1 MNSEARHH
9 VAAASPPQAA
19 SPEWRLFL
27 TGHWPLALGMAAIA
41 VPTIISLGQG
51 PWQMES
57 GVHGVIVLVTG
68 IWLLLRR
75 WDDIIALKSP
85 GQPLVTAA
93 LLAVALPLYV
103 AGRAFEFISIEAA
116 ALLLAMV
123 AVMQQY
129 WGMAVVRLMWFPI
142 LYLGFV
148 VPIPGW
154 LLDTV
159 TLPLKIF
166 VSEIVTGTLAELGYP
181 VGRLG
186 VTIYIASYQLL
197 MEDACA
203 GLNSLVSLSAIG
215 LFYVYL
221 IRGSSP
227 AYSLM
232 LLVMVIPI
240 AIAANCVRVA
250 ALVLITYHFGNAMA
264 QGYLHNFAG
273 MVTFV
278 SALLFIFL
286 LDWLLTPLRNK
297 LERRSVAA

>member
-1 MNSEARHH
+1 MASAAH
-9 VAAASPPQAA
+9 VASPD
-19 SPEWRLFL
+19 WRLFL
-27 TGHWPLALGMAAIA
+27 TERWPLAIGMVALA
-41 VPTIISLGQG
+41 VPTIVSLGQG

-75 WDDIIALKSP
+75 WTDIIAMQSP
-85 GQPLVTAA
+85 GKPLVTAA
-93 LLAVALPLYV
+93 LLAVALPLYI

-129 WGMAVVRLMWFPI
+129 WGMAVVRMLWFPI

-154 LLDTV
+154 LLDSV
-159 TLPLKIF
+159 TLPLKIL
-166 VSEIVTGTLAELGYP
+166 VSEIVTGSLAELGYP

-186 VTIYIASYQLL
+186 VTLYIASYQLL

-221 IRGSSP
+221 IRGSNP
-227 AYSLM
+227 AYSL
-232 LLVMVIPI
+232 LLLAMVIPI

-286 LDWLLTPLRNK
+286 LDWLLTPLRNS
-297 LERRSVAA
+297 LERRSQAA

>member
-1 MNSEARHH
+1 MASAAR
-9 VAAASPPQAA
+9 VTGPD
-19 SPEWRLFL
+19 WRQFF
-27 TGHWPLALGMAAIA
+27 TQRWPLALGMAALAI
-41 VPTIISLGQG
+41 PTIVSLGQG

-75 WDDIIALKSP
+75 WDDIVALQSP
-85 GQPLVTAA
+85 GKPLVTAA

-129 WGMAVVRLMWFPI
+129 WGMAVVRLLWFPI

-166 VSEIVTGTLAELGYP
+166 VSEIVTGALADLGYP

-221 IRGSSP
+221 IRGSNP
-227 AYSLM
+227 VYSLV
-232 LLVMVIPI
+232 LLAMVIPI

-264 QGYLHNFAG
+264 QGFLHNFAG

-297 LERRSVAA
+297 LEHRSVAA

>member
-1 MNSEARHH
+1 MNSETGQPS
-9 VAAASPPQAA
+9 AAATTAKPANPDLRA
-19 SPEWRLFL
+19 FL
-27 TGHWPLALGMAAIA
+27 IDHWPLAIGLIA
-41 VPTIISLGQG
+41 LASPTIGSLGQG
-51 PWQMES
+51 PWQQES

-68 IWLLLRR
+68 IWLIVRR
-75 WDDIIALKSP
+75 WADIAALRSP
-85 GQPLVTAA
+85 GSPVVTAM
-93 LLAVALPLYV
+93 LLAAALPLYI
-103 AGRAFEFISIEAA
+103 AGRAFDFISIEAA
-116 ALLLAMV
+116 ALLLAGV

-129 WGMAVVRLMWFPI
+129 WGMAAVRLLWFPI

-159 TLPLKIF
+159 TLPLKVL
-166 VSEIVTGTLAELGYP
+166 VSELVTGTLAEFGYP

-186 VTIYIASYQLL
+186 VTLYIASYQLL

-221 IRGSSP
+221 IRGANP
-227 AYSLM
+227 VYSL
-232 LLVMVIPI
+232 LLLAMVIPI

-250 ALVLITYHFGNAMA
+250 VLVLITYYLGNAMA

-278 SALLFIFL
+278 SALLFVFL
-286 LDWLLTPLRNK
+286 LDWLMTPLRQM
-297 LERRSVAA
+297 LERKSAAA

>member
-1 MNSEARHH
+1 M
-9 VAAASPPQAA
+9 ASMAQPVTPDMRQ
-19 SPEWRLFL
+19 FL
-27 TGHWPLALGMAAIA
+27 TGHWPLAIGIAAMA
-41 VPTIISLGQG
+41 VPTIVSLGQG

-68 IWLLLRR
+68 LWLLARR
-75 WDDIIALKSP
+75 WPDIVALQSP
-85 GQPLVTAA
+85 GRPLVTAA
-93 LLAVALPLYV
+93 MLAVALPLYV

-123 AVMQQY
+123 AVMHQY
-129 WGMAVVRLMWFPI
+129 WGMAVVRLLWFPI

-166 VSEIVTGTLAELGYP
+166 VSEIVTGVLADMGYP

-227 AYSLM
+227 AYSL
-232 LLVMVIPI
+232 LLLAMVIPI

-286 LDWLLTPLRNK
+286 LDWLLTPLRNR
-297 LERRSVAA
+297 LERGSAAA

>member
-1 MNSEARHH
+1 MASVAQVAGPDWRHILI
-9 VAAASPPQAA
+9 Q
-19 SPEWRLFL
+19 R
-27 TGHWPLALGMAAIA
+27 WPLALGIAVLA
-41 VPTIISLGQG
+41 VPTIVSLGQG

-68 IWLLLRR
+68 IWLVLRR
-75 WDDIIALKSP
+75 WGDIMAMGSP

-93 LLAVALPLYV
+93 LLAVALPMYV
-103 AGRAFEFISIEAA
+103 AGRAFEFISIETA

-123 AVMQQY
+123 AVMHQY
-129 WGMAVVRLMWFPI
+129 WGVAVVRMLWFPI

-159 TLPLKIF
+159 TLPLKVL
-166 VSEIVTGTLAELGYP
+166 VSELVTGGLAELGYP

-186 VTIYIASYQLL
+186 VTLYIASYQLL
-197 MEDACA
+197 VEDACA

-221 IRGSSP
+221 IRGSNP
-227 AYSLM
+227 VYSL
-232 LLVMVIPI
+232 LLLAMVIPI

-250 ALVLITYHFGNAMA
+250 ALVLITYYLGNAMA

-286 LDWLLTPLRNK
+286 LDWLLTPLRSA
-297 LERRSVAA
+297 LERRSAAT

>member
-1 MNSEARHH
+1 M
-9 VAAASPPQAA
+9 ASMVQPATPDLRQ
-19 SPEWRLFL
+19 FL
-27 TGHWPLALGMAAIA
+27 IRHWPLALGMLAMG

-75 WDDIIALKSP
+75 WDDITALQSP

-129 WGMAVVRLMWFPI
+129 WGMAVVRLLWFPI

-166 VSEIVTGTLAELGYP
+166 VSEIVTGTLSELGYP

-227 AYSLM
+227 AYSLV
-232 LLVMVIPI
+232 LLAMVIPI

-264 QGYLHNFAG
+264 QGFLHNFAG